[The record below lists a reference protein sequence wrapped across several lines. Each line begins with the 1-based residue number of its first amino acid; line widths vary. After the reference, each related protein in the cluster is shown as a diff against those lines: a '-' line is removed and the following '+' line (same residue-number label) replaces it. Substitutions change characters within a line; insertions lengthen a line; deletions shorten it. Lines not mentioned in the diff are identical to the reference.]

1 MKEQKQSAW
10 DCIFNTIR
18 FILWFPVVFPYIV
31 ISSLPIA
38 WILANLYVG
47 KEEE

>member
-1 MKEQKQSAW
+1 MIEQKQSAR

-18 FILWFPVVFPYIV
+18 FILWFPIIFPYIV

-38 WILANLYVG
+38 WMLANLYVD
-47 KEEE
+47 KEEG